1 MCYGLTTA
9 HLHSRNS
16 QIPLTGWR
24 LLFVSQ
30 NILMFK
36 EEKEYKSIG
45 PWRKKKAPKSQKLLT
60 QLSTLYHFW
69 ELQIER
75 TRGSNC
81 KLQGKF
87 QLNIRKK
94 IQSQCLRSE
103 ALPRETVQTPSLE
116 IFKTYQVNV
125 QPYTLFGYLFSA
137 FNHPLLHFVQLPDNS
152 TE

>member
-1 MCYGLTTA
+1 MKVTLCLTKYFDVQG
-9 HLHSRNS
+9 RKRI
-16 QIPLTGWR
+16 QIHRT
-24 LLFVSQ
+24 
-30 NILMFK
+30 MK
-36 EEKEYKSIG
+36 EEKSPKIPKVADPTVHPLSLLRIADWKDKRQQLQTTREIPVEYK
-45 PWRKKKAPKSQKLLT
+45 
-60 QLSTLYHFW
+60 
-69 ELQIER
+69 
-75 TRGSNC
+75 
-81 KLQGKF
+81 
-87 QLNIRKK
+87 KK